1 MLADLVVLGAGPA
14 GIAISLLMARKGHR
28 IEMIDPAKFPRKKIC
43 GEFLNP
49 QAVRWMKKQDL
60 LKGLLE
66 LHPYPIYGIKI
77 HDLDGNSF
85 TGRYRPDR
93 EVCGYAVM
101 REGFDTLLVRQ
112 ARGVGIRIYEG
123 VRAER
128 LLFDNNQ
135 VVGVRATDSEGRQFD
150 FTGSMLIGADGRNN
164 LIGRT
169 FNWVREI
176 HGFRKYAFQ
185 TYYQGLPNLS
195 NYGEVHLVRGGY
207 IGIAPLSEVLAN
219 VALVIDEKEYPGG
232 DVDPKT
238 FLQERI
244 RQSPLAERFTGL
256 EPVDTIMCAGPLAFE
271 TIKTTGHRTLLVG
284 DTCGFIDPFTG
295 EGINQAFLSADIA
308 SVVLDSAFK
317 HQSFDDSFLRTYD
330 VARRK
335 LFSRKK
341 AMNRL
346 FQLAIPNPRVSQ
358 KLINRFSRNTDL
370 GDTVV
375 SAVGCAL
382 PVEDVWNLRFLL
394 ILVFK

>member
-1 MLADLVVLGAGPA
+1 MLADLLVLGAGPA
-14 GIAISLLMARKGHR
+14 GIAVSLLMARKGYR
-28 IEMIDPAKFPRKKIC
+28 IEIIDPAKFPRKKIC

-49 QAVRWMKKQDL
+49 QAVRWMKKRGL
-60 LKGLLE
+60 LKGLLD
-66 LHPYPIYGIKI
+66 LHPFPIYGMKI
-77 HDLDGNSF
+77 HDLHGNSF

-93 EVCGYAVM
+93 EICGYAVM

-112 ARGVGIRIYEG
+112 ARGEGVRIYEG
-123 VRAER
+123 LRAER
-128 LLFDNNQ
+128 LMFEGTRA
-135 VVGVRATDSEGRQFD
+135 VGVKGIDNEGKQFEISG
-150 FTGSMLIGADGRNN
+150 TVVIGADGRNN

-169 FNWVREI
+169 FSWIREFR
-176 HGFRKYAFQ
+176 GFRKYAFQ
-185 TYYQGLPNLS
+185 TYYEGLSNLS

-219 VALVIDEKEYPGG
+219 VALVIDEKEHPGG
-232 DVDPKT
+232 DVHPEI

-244 RQSPLAERFTGL
+244 RESPLAGRFSGL
-256 EPVDTIMCAGPLAFE
+256 KPIDSILSAGPLACE
-271 TIKTTGHRTLLVG
+271 TIRTSGHRTMLVG

-295 EGINQAFLSADIA
+295 EGINQAFLSADVA

-317 HQSFDDSFLRTYD
+317 RQRFDDSFLRTYD

-335 LFSRKK
+335 LFSRKH

-346 FQLAIPNPRVSQ
+346 FQLAIPNPRLSQ
-358 KLINRFSRNTDL
+358 MLIGRFARNMDL

-394 ILVFK
+394 RLVFA

>member
-1 MLADLVVLGAGPA
+1 MLADIVVLGAGPA
-14 GIAISLLMARKGHR
+14 GIAISLLMARKGYR
-28 IEMIDPAKFPRKKIC
+28 IEIIDPAKFPRKKIC

-49 QAVRWMKKQDL
+49 QAVRWMKKHDL

-66 LHPYPIYGIKI
+66 LHPYPIYGMKI
-77 HDLDGNSF
+77 HDSEGNSF

-93 EVCGYAVM
+93 EICGYAVM
-101 REGFDTLLVRQ
+101 REGFDNLLVRQ
-112 ARGVGIRIYEG
+112 ARGAGIRIYEG
-123 VRAER
+123 FRAER
-128 LLFDNNQ
+128 LLFDGSN
-135 VVGVRATDSEGRQFD
+135 VVGVRGTDNDGQQFD
-150 FTGSMLIGADGRNN
+150 FTGSILIGADGRNN

-176 HGFRKYAFQ
+176 HGFRKYAYQ
-185 TYYQGLPNLS
+185 TYFEGLPNLS

-207 IGIAPLSEVLAN
+207 IGIAPLREDFAN
-219 VALVIDEKEYPGG
+219 VALVIDEKEHPGG

-244 RQSPLAERFTGL
+244 RQSPLAERFNGL
-256 EPVDTIMCAGPLAFE
+256 EPADTCVWAGPIAVE
-271 TIKTTGHRTLLVG
+271 GVEATAHRKMLVVY
-284 DTCGFIDPFTG
+284 TCGFIDPFTG

-317 HQSFDDSFLRTYD
+317 RKRFDDSFLRAYD

-346 FQLAIPNPRVSQ
+346 FQL
-358 KLINRFSRNTDL
+358 
-370 GDTVV
+370 
-375 SAVGCAL
+375 
-382 PVEDVWNLRFLL
+382 
-394 ILVFK
+394 